1 MTWEQELAERLTQAV
16 NGEKERIIAEYKRM
30 TGLASAT
37 LYRRAKEHGFNAGRK
52 KREDAGV
59 LKCGLTDEQIEYIA
73 ALVHATARDN
83 KGGIMPV
90 ERALEI
96 AIDNGIIEPGQISV
110 ARMQQI
116 LRERE
121 ISKKH
126 LREATPH
133 VEMRSLFPNEVHLV
147 DVSVCIQYYL
157 KNGKMKLMREAE
169 FYKNKPENFA
179 KVKTRLLRYLLV
191 DHFSGAFHLKYY
203 DTTGETSL
211 NLFEFLCEG
220 WLPKDD
226 PRLPFHGVPFYMLW
240 DAGSAALSKPM
251 QTMFERLGIKTP
263 EGLPHNP
270 RRQGAVETMHN
281 VIEQWF
287 ESGLKIQPAT
297 SVEQL
302 NSWARDWTIKFQAV
316 KVHTRHAMPRT
327 ACWLQIKTE
336 QLRVTTFEV
345 LQQVFYRPA
354 EVRTVDGTRSI
365 SFMGKTYRLRH
376 IEGIRPGSK
385 VMVILRPWNKQV
397 GVLWREVEYL
407 VEPVEMLPASLG
419 CFAADAVHIGEEFRA
434 QHETATQQAAKRFD
448 NIAYGEEKKRGAT
461 PFAGTQV
468 YGIHADKVSN
478 MAALPKRGAPI
489 DIARPAGP
497 QEISMGE
504 FFKRLLAKA
513 GRIEAALNTAL
524 RAEYGNSIE
533 VKTAEAV
540 ITAIAAGKDWR
551 QVEPAQ
557 RAAL

>member
-1 MTWEQELAERLTQAV
+1 MTWEQEMVERLKKAV
-16 NGEKERIIAEYKRM
+16 NGEKDRIVAEYAKM
-30 TGLASAT
+30 TGLSTAT
-37 LYRRAKEHGFNAGRK
+37 LYRRAKKNGFDAGRK
-52 KREDAGV
+52 KREDKGV
-59 LKCGLTDEQIEYIA
+59 LRCGLTDEQIEYIA
-73 ALVHATARDN
+73 ALIHATARDN

-90 ERALEI
+90 ERAIQI
-96 AIDNGIIEPGQISV
+96 AEDNGILARGQISA
-110 ARMQQI
+110 ARMQQL

-126 LREATPH
+126 MREATPH
-133 VEMRSLFPNEVHLV
+133 VEMKSDFPNEVHLV

-157 KNGKMKLMREAE
+157 KNGRMRVMKESE
-169 FYKNKPENFA
+169 FYKNKPDNFA
-179 KVKTRLLRYLLV
+179 KIKTRLLRYLLV
-191 DHFSGAFHLKYY
+191 DHFSGAFHLKYF
-203 DTTGETSL
+203 DTTGETAI

-220 WLPKDD
+220 WLPKSD

-251 QTMFERLGIKTP
+251 QEMFERLGIKTP

-302 NSWARDWTIKFQAV
+302 NAWAQDWSIHFQAT
-316 KVHTRHAMPRT
+316 KAHTRHGMTRT
-327 ACWLQIKTE
+327 ACWLQIKPE

-345 LQQVFYRPA
+345 LQQLFARPA
-354 EVRTVDGTRSI
+354 EERTVDGTRSI

-376 IEGIRPGSK
+376 IDGIRPGSK
-385 VMVILRPWNKQV
+385 VMVTLRPWHVQV
-397 GVLWREVEYL
+397 GVLFRDVEYL

-419 CFAADAVHIGEEFRA
+419 GFAADAVHIGEFRA
-434 QHETATQQAAKRFD
+434 QHETETQKAAKRFD
-448 NIAYGEEKKRGAT
+448 NIAFGEEKKRGDV

-468 YGIHADKVSN
+468 YGIHADKVPN
-478 MAALPKRGAPI
+478 LAPLPKRSTPVEV
-489 DIARPAGP
+489 ARPTAPARIPVAKLIGMIREETGKAVAGT
-497 QEISMGE
+497 
-504 FFKRLLAKA
+504 
-513 GRIEAALNTAL
+513 LNQAL
-524 RAEYGNSIE
+524 RAEFGDSIE

-540 ITAIAAGKDWR
+540 VAAIAEGSDWR
-551 QVEPAQ
+551 QVEPK